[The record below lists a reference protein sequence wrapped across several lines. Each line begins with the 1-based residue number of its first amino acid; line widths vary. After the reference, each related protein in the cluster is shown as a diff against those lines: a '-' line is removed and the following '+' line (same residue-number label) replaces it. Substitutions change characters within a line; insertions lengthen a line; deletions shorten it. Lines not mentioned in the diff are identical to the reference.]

1 MQDNFSIRDWKNE
14 TVYKEEYKEG
24 SNNVKESKSIIPGTY
39 AGRPVVLY
47 KHNPSDETSWE
58 VEFTDSGKI
67 IDYADAIANLKL
79 DYDADYDAGV
89 QSDYSKRRSQERDHY
104 YGMNEVEDFE
114 ADAEDIE
121 FEIPGDENA
130 KPVVDKELNKSL
142 SKQDK
147 IIKQWQDINAQ
158 MQSNLKDFKEAG
170 DENAKD
176 MAKMALKDLTPAYRA
191 AKEAYEKLKGIKL

>member
-1 MQDNFSIRDWKNE
+1 MQDNFSIRDWKHE
-14 TVYKEEYKEG
+14 TVYKEEFEG
-24 SNNVKESKSIIPGTY
+24 
-39 AGRPVVLY
+39 AGKV
-47 KHNPSDETSWE
+47 
-58 VEFTDSGKI
+58 
-67 IDYADAIANLKL
+67 A
-79 DYDADYDAGV
+79 
-89 QSDYSKRRSQERDHY
+89 
-104 YGMNEVEDFE
+104 EVEDFE

-170 DENAKD
+170 DEKV
-176 MAKMALKDLTPAYRA
+176 LK
-191 AKEAYEKLKGIKL
+191 KWLKQL

>member
-14 TVYKEEYKEG
+14 TVYKEEFEG
-24 SNNVKESKSIIPGTY
+24 
-39 AGRPVVLY
+39 AG
-47 KHNPSDETSWE
+47 
-58 VEFTDSGKI
+58 
-67 IDYADAIANLKL
+67 KL
-79 DYDADYDAGV
+79 A
-89 QSDYSKRRSQERDHY
+89 
-104 YGMNEVEDFE
+104 EVEDFE

-130 KPVVDKELNKSL
+130 KPVVDKDLNKSL

-158 MQSNLKDFKEAG
+158 MQRNLKNFKEAG
-170 DENAKD
+170 DEDAKD

-191 AKEAYEKLKGIKL
+191 AKDAYEKLKGVKL

>member
-1 MQDNFSIRDWKNE
+1 MQDNFSIRDWKN
-14 TVYKEEYKEG
+14 TKLYKEEFEGTKHIVKYSSTNDTFQVWKGDEIVTDFATKERAEAEAKKL
-24 SNNVKESKSIIPGTY
+24 NNLDSIK
-39 AGRPVVLY
+39 RV
-47 KHNPSDETSWE
+47 
-58 VEFTDSGKI
+58 DSM
-67 IDYADAIANLKL
+67 
-79 DYDADYDAGV
+79 
-89 QSDYSKRRSQERDHY
+89 Q
-104 YGMNEVEDFE
+104 EVEDFE
-114 ADAEDIE
+114 ANAEDIE

-158 MQSNLKDFKEAG
+158 MQRNLKNFKEAG

-191 AKEAYEKLKGIKL
+191 AKDAYEKLKGVKL